1 MCNEIHRFTRWHK
14 SRCECLA
21 HIVCAAIDSRSVRL
35 DDLASKIPGNA
46 KFVSKTR
53 RLQYF
58 FHDFEL
64 DTWSSGILREQDKNV
79 VCINPVIYAEVSIRF
94 ARIEELEKALPDLF
108 ERLPV
113 PYEAAFLAG
122 KCFLDYRKRGGKR
135 ESTLQ
140 DFFIGAHASVSR
152 MTLITR
158 DASRYRTYFPK
169 LHVIAPA

>member
-1 MCNEIHRFTRWHK
+1 MKRV
-14 SRCECLA
+14 L
-21 HIVCAAIDSRSVRL
+21 VDSNVLL
-35 DDLASKIPGNA
+35 DVMTED
-46 KFVSKTR
+46 
-53 RLQYF
+53 
-58 FHDFEL
+58 DEWFE
-64 DTWSSGILREQDKNV
+64 WSSGILAKQADENV

-94 ARIEELEKALPDLF
+94 ARIEELEKAVPANLF

-135 ESTLQ
+135 ESTLP

-169 LHVIAPA
+169 LHVIAPE